1 MSIPDEN
8 HWLSP
13 PSDLH
18 LEAEVVHLWRCA
30 EDTAASSVDKLAST
44 LNSEET
50 RRAEQYRSEPDR
62 RRFVLSRGILRD
74 LLGRYLDCP
83 PESVRLS
90 RDPRGKPVIDSTHH
104 HESSLHFNL
113 SHTTGMCVIGF
124 APSHAIGMNVEA
136 VDPKRDWTPMA
147 RRFLHPREWEFI
159 SKLPVAERAS
169 AFYACWSCKEAYLKA
184 RGDGLARAPT
194 SFEVVLPVESP
205 LSRIV
210 DPAAGAPK
218 SWWLHP
224 VELGPGFVAAAASEA
239 VPVRTDCFDYAQ
251 DSASEPA

>member
-1 MSIPDEN
+1 MSTSDEIR
-8 HWLSP
+8 WLSP

-18 LEAEVVHLWRCA
+18 LEPEVIHLWRCA
-30 EDTAASSVDKLAST
+30 GDATASSFAELART

-62 RRFVLSRGILRD
+62 RRFVLCRGILRN

-90 RDPRGKPVIDSTHH
+90 RDSRGKPVIDSNHH
-104 HESSLHFNL
+104 QHSSLNFNL

-124 APSHAIGMNVEA
+124 ALSHAIGMNVETVA
-136 VDPKRDWTPMA
+136 PKRDWTPMA
-147 RRFLHPREWEFI
+147 RRFLHPREWEYI

-184 RGDGLARAPT
+184 RGDGLTRAPT
-194 SFEVVLPVESP
+194 SFEVVLPIKFPST
-205 LSRIV
+205 SIV
-210 DPAAGAPK
+210 DPAAGAMRG
-218 SWWLHP
+218 WWLHP
-224 VELGPGFVAAAASEA
+224 FEPAAGFIASAASEA
-239 VPVRTDCFDYAQ
+239 VPVRMDCFDYA
-251 DSASEPA
+251 